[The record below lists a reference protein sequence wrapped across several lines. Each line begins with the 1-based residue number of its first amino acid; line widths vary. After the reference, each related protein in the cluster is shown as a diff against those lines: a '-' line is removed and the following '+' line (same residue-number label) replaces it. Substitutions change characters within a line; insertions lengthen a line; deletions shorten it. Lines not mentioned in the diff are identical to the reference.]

1 VVFTPFP
8 PRGQNYYDS
17 KFLQT
22 VQSEQ
27 NLRPDR
33 TGWARVDE
41 PTAYQSATTVDVPT
55 NSSLKFAK
63 GWKVR
68 LKQNSGAFKYFFIT
82 SITDTDSISRLTL
95 SAGTSYTV
103 ANEPIKDLW
112 VSPLESPLGF
122 PNLFNYAP
130 TLVPTAPLTLTGVTV
145 VRAHFYLKDGWV
157 DTHVEATFTVSVA
170 GVTIVSQLPLTSGI
184 GVGYP
189 GYGVT
194 NNGAVAG
201 IARAYLASSTTFELQ
216 LYNAGAWGLFSS
228 SLEVNF
234 HYPLG

>member
-1 VVFTPFP
+1 MVFTPFP
-8 PRGQNYYDS
+8 PKADNYYEN

-33 TGWARVDE
+33 SGWARVE
-41 PTAYQSATTVDVPT
+41 ELAVYQSASTIDVPT

-63 GWKVR
+63 GWKIR
-68 LKQNSGAFKYFFIT
+68 FKQNSGAYRYFFIT
-82 SITDTDSISRLTL
+82 GITDTDSVSRLTL

-122 PNLFNYAP
+122 PNLFNYGP
-130 TLVPTAPLTLTGVTV
+130 TLVPTAPLALTGVTV
-145 VRAHFYLKDGWV
+145 VRSHFYLKDGWV
-157 DTHVEATFTVSVA
+157 DMHIEATFTVSVA
-170 GVTIVSQLPLTSGI
+170 GVTIASQLPLTSAI
-184 GVGYP
+184 GTGYP

-201 IARAYLASSTTFELQ
+201 IARAYLSNTTTLELQ
-216 LYNAGAWGLFSS
+216 LYNAGAWGLFASS
-228 SLEVNF
+228 FEVNF